1 MKIPKYLQTFSL
13 ISINLKSSN
22 ELHDIL
28 ESIENGE
35 FSKEDLKD
43 KKISEDECKEN
54 QKQIQKVTDEEI
66 GKVESTL
73 ETKEKEI
80 MSV

>member
-1 MKIPKYLQTFSL
+1 MKKLMKL
-13 ISINLKSSN
+13 
-22 ELHDIL
+22 
-28 ESIENGE
+28 
-35 FSKEDLKD
+35 
-43 KKISEDECKEN
+43 N